1 MYTLRW
7 FISVGLPCIIEH
19 LTMWV
24 IDNLINGVKYNSLNI
39 LSLKLNKQNI
49 QTLKCVFHVVYLHSM
64 FWQNML
70 CVFLFFSFGPTS
82 TLHWH
87 QQVSYLIFTSS
98 VVWLKIQIRWNNHKA
113 LKYSSWLGV
122 CLCVCACVGV
132 CVCVCWYVCM
142 CDGLWE
148 CVCLFVHKPHEC
160 TLCHVSMPLNCR
172 FECADIA
179 KIY

>member
-132 CVCVCWYVCM
+132 CVCVYVGM
-142 CDGLWE
+142 CA
-148 CVCLFVHKPHEC
+148 CVTVCGSACACLC
-160 TLCHVSMPLNCR
+160 THHMNAHFAMCLCL
-172 FECADIA
+172 
-179 KIY
+179 